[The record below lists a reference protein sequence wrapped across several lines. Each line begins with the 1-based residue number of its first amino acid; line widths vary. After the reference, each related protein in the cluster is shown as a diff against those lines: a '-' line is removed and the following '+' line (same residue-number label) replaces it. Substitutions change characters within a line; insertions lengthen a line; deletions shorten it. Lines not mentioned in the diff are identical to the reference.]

1 MCDSFAVFVSV
12 SISYQLHDHSYINIY
27 IFILYEYIHVYF
39 IVYRFAEF
47 FLPSWRRWRYQW
59 FCSDQFFP
67 GLQMWSQ
74 RFLGAEF
81 MWMVGLSCLGALGC
95 GLPPLLPRFP
105 MLMMMPSIF
114 KRKDATKLPQEIH
127 LSHNELTTGCL
138 EVLIVMWCNV
148 NSIQKWR
155 NAHFF
160 DIFLVLMEN

>member
-1 MCDSFAVFVSV
+1 
-12 SISYQLHDHSYINIY
+12 
-27 IFILYEYIHVYF
+27 
-39 IVYRFAEF
+39 
-47 FLPSWRRWRYQW
+47 
-59 FCSDQFFP
+59 
-67 GLQMWSQ
+67 MWSQ
-74 RFLGAEF
+74 RLLGAEF

-148 NSIQKWR
+148 NGIQKWR

-160 DIFLVLMEN
+160 NIFFDIFQVKVSVDFDGKLAVWSFLREALITVLEAWNSRSLAECLMEPSRKCCGRSSNWRIFVGWIENNN